1 MVLILDKKATLDS
14 LDLRSLVDEIGA
26 GMVAL
31 SEGRAVQP
39 LRTRVFSA
47 ETGGLLASLPC
58 YLAGDELFSA
68 KLGFSHPTLR
78 TPDGTRHITQIIAYG
93 DTEGRLL
100 AVMHG
105 TQLGMYRTAACSA
118 LTAKY
123 LTPEDASSLAVIG
136 CGPMGRAEAEVMAT
150 VRPLRRIAVHDINRT
165 AAEEC
170 RQFVEARTGIE
181 VTVCESAEEAVRGA
195 QIVSLAT
202 TAHEP
207 VVERSWLADGC
218 HVSAL
223 GAHRK
228 DYREADSA
236 TVAAAGIFI
245 ESRAALMAEAGD
257 YLIPLGE
264 GSIDEDHFVAEV
276 GDLAS
281 GKAPS
286 ETWRK
291 RLTLFKSTGVG
302 IQDLVIARHVYE
314 RARSRNLGIEL
325 EF

>member
-1 MVLILDKKATLDS
+1 MVLVLDKKAALDC

-26 GMVAL
+26 GMEAL
-31 SEGRAVQP
+31 SDGRAVQP

-47 ETGGLLASLPC
+47 RTGGLLASLPC

-78 TPDGTRHITQIIAYG
+78 SPDGTRHLTQIVALG

-105 TQLGMYRTAACSA
+105 TLLGMYRTAACSA
-118 LTAKY
+118 LAAKY
-123 LTPEDASSLAVIG
+123 LSPVDASHLAVIG

-150 VRPLRRIAVHDINRT
+150 VRPLRKITVHDINRN
-165 AAEEC
+165 AAEDF
-170 RQFVEARTGIE
+170 RQRVEARTGIP
-181 VTVCESAEEAVRGA
+181 VTICGSAEAAVSQA

-207 VVERSWLADGC
+207 VIQRGWLNDGC

-228 DYREADSA
+228 DHREVDSA
-236 TVAAAGIFI
+236 TVAEAGVFI
-245 ESRAALMAEAGD
+245 ESKSALMAEAGD
-257 YLIPLGE
+257 YLIPLAE
-264 GSIDEDHFVAEV
+264 GVIKEDHFIAEV
-276 GDLAS
+276 GDLVA
-281 GKAPS
+281 GKTAT
-286 ETWRK
+286 EQWRQ

-302 IQDLVIARHVYE
+302 IQDLVVARHVYE
-314 RARSRNLGIEL
+314 RARAQDAGFEV

>member
-1 MVLILDKKATLDS
+1 MVLILDKKAALDS

-26 GMVAL
+26 GMAAL

-39 LRTRVFSA
+39 LRTRVVST

-58 YLAGDELFSA
+58 YLAGEELFSA

-78 TPDGTRHITQIIAYG
+78 SPDGTRHITQIIAYG

-100 AVMHG
+100 SVMHG

-118 LTAKY
+118 LAVKY

-150 VRPLRRIAVHDINRT
+150 VRPLKRIAVHDINRT

-170 RQFVEARTGIE
+170 RKFVEARTGVE
-181 VTVCESAEEAVRGA
+181 VAICDTAEEAVRDA

-207 VVERSWLADGC
+207 VIERGWVADGC

-228 DYREADSA
+228 DYREVDSA
-236 TVAAAGIFI
+236 TVAEAGVFI

-257 YLIPLGE
+257 YLIPVGE
-264 GSIDEDHFVAEV
+264 GLIGEDHYVAEV

-281 GKAPS
+281 GKTSSDA
-286 ETWRK
+286 WRQ

-302 IQDLVIARHVYE
+302 VQDLVIARHVYE
-314 RARSRNLGIEL
+314 RARSQGAGIEV

>member
-26 GMVAL
+26 GMAAL

-39 LRTRVFSA
+39 LRTRVFST

-58 YLAGDELFSA
+58 YLAGEELFSA

-78 TPDGTRHITQIIAYG
+78 SPDGTRHITQIIAYG

-100 AVMHG
+100 SVMHG

-118 LTAKY
+118 LAVKY
-123 LTPEDASSLAVIG
+123 LTQEDASSLAVIG

-150 VRPLRRIAVHDINRT
+150 VRPLKRITLHDINRT
-165 AAEEC
+165 AAGEC
-170 RQFVEARTGIE
+170 RKFVEARTGIE
-181 VTVCESAEEAVRGA
+181 VTICDTAEEAVRDA
-195 QIVSLAT
+195 HIVSLAT

-207 VVERSWLADGC
+207 VIERGWLADGC

-228 DYREADSA
+228 DYREVDSA
-236 TVAAAGIFI
+236 TVAEAGVFI
-245 ESRAALMAEAGD
+245 ESRAATMAEAGD
-257 YLIPLGE
+257 YLIPVGE
-264 GSIDEDHFVAEV
+264 GLIEEDHYVAEV

-281 GKAPS
+281 GKTSSDA
-286 ETWRK
+286 WRQ

-314 RARSRNLGIEL
+314 RARARRAGIEV

>member
-1 MVLILDKKATLDS
+1 MVLILDKNAVLAS
-14 LDLRSLVDEIGA
+14 LDLRSLVDEVGA
-26 GMVAL
+26 GMAAL
-31 SEGRAVQP
+31 SQGRAIQP
-39 LRTRVFSA
+39 LRTRVFSTQ
-47 ETGGLLASLPC
+47 TGGLLASLPC

-78 TPDGTRHITQIIAYG
+78 SPDGTRHLTQIIAYG

-118 LTAKY
+118 LAAKY
-123 LTPEDASSLAVIG
+123 LTPVDTSHLAVIG
-136 CGPMGRAEAEVMAT
+136 CGPMGRAEAEIMAT
-150 VRPLRRIAVHDINRT
+150 VRPLQRITAHDVNRT
-165 AAEEC
+165 AAEEF
-170 RQFVEARTGIE
+170 RKIVESRTGIE
-181 VTVCESAEEAVRGA
+181 VTICDSNEEAVHGA
-195 QIVSLAT
+195 GIVSLAT

-207 VVERSWLADGC
+207 VIERNWLSKGC

-228 DYREADSA
+228 DQREVDSA
-236 TVAAAGIFI
+236 IVVDAGVFI
-245 ESRAALMAEAGD
+245 ESRTALMAEAGD

-264 GSIDEDHFVAEV
+264 GLIEEDHFVAEM
-276 GDLAS
+276 GDLVA
-281 GKAPS
+281 GKAS
-286 ETWRK
+286 SDEWRQ

-314 RARSRNLGIEL
+314 RARSGGVGIDV